1 MTWLAV
7 ILACAAAWVAVGSP
21 RALPETDT
29 LPPRRGGLTLVVV
42 VGVIGGLAAVV
53 MAFGPRAGGFTLV
66 GAFVVGTALLLV
78 RRRLRERAMDKA
90 RAEVTRAAS
99 VIAGLLRVGMVP
111 EQALRMAAEECAV
124 IADAARAL
132 DVGADAGPA
141 LRVAAGHPGH
151 AGLLTLARAWE
162 LCRLT
167 GAPVAPVIDRVAES
181 MRADH
186 KTQSTVIAEL
196 AAPRA
201 TGQLMAFLPVVGIGM
216 GYMAGG
222 DPIDFLTS
230 TLPGLACLV
239 VGVGLACGGVLW
251 TERLARRQE

>member
-1 MTWLAV
+1 MIWLAVLLASAATWLA
-7 ILACAAAWVAVGSP
+7 IG
-21 RALPETDT
+21 RARPLPDADIS
-29 LPPRRGGLTLVVV
+29 PPRRGAPMV
-42 VGVIGGLAAVV
+42 VGVVGVVGGIVAVFV
-53 MAFGPRAGGFTLV
+53 VFGPRIGGYALV
-66 GAFVVGTALLLV
+66 GGFVVGTTSLLV
-78 RRRLRERAMDKA
+78 RRRLRERSADKA

-99 VIAGLLRVGMVP
+99 VIAGLLRVGMIP

-124 IADAARAL
+124 IADASHAL

-141 LRVAAGHPGH
+141 LRAASERPGH

-186 KTQSTVIAEL
+186 KTQSTVSAEL

-201 TGQLMAFLPVVGIGM
+201 TGQLMAFLPVIGIGM
-216 GYMAGG
+216 GYMVGG

-230 TLPGLACLV
+230 TVPGLACLI
-239 VGVGLACGGVLW
+239 VGVGLACCGVLW
-251 TERLARRQE
+251 TERLARRPT